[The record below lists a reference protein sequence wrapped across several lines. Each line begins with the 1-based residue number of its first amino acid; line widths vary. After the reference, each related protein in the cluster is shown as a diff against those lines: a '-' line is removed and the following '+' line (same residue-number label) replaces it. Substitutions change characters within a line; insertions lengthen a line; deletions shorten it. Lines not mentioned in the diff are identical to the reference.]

1 MGVVANNLIQFGPL
15 LFGVI
20 KNFSVFQRKKNVEEI
35 VERLLE
41 PRFEGK
47 GE

>member
-1 MGVVANNLIQFGPL
+1 MGVVAINLVEFGSL
-15 LFGVI
+15 LFRVTKI
-20 KNFSVFQRKKNVEEI
+20 FRNFQRKKNVEEI

-41 PRFEGK
+41 AFEGK